1 MRQQLNKA
9 TLLITFWKNITI
21 YIHKLPLKDTD
32 SINFCFWM
40 SEILLITRKLN
51 TTANTKKKNHC
62 STGADIKIVKLQT
75 HANKKTKPHKTE
87 QN

>member
-1 MRQQLNKA
+1 M
-9 TLLITFWKNITI
+9 I
-21 YIHKLPLKDTD
+21 
-32 SINFCFWM
+32 
-40 SEILLITRKLN
+40 EILLITRKLN

-75 HANKKTKPHKTE
+75 HANKKPKPRKTE